1 MSNDARPEAF
11 AEAAKSGLTAAN
23 AATLATC
30 TLVGGS
36 LSVFA
41 DVAPSGWSH
50 VMGFVALAS
59 WLFSITL
66 ALYLAGRSTR
76 PQEPRGLLATVT
88 DGIRLAGAKPGIAA
102 MVVLMTAGAAF
113 TVWSRMHSDQ
123 GSVLRS
129 LVATQDRAAA
139 AAETAAERTAAIQA
153 DTQAIRSAVGRPAT
167 PAEMLASM
175 GYGTGDDEVCRAIQ
189 CGRH

>member
-76 PQEPRGLLATVT
+76 PQESRSLLATVV
-88 DGIRLAGAKPGIAA
+88 DGVRLAGAKPGIAA
-102 MVVLMTAGAAF
+102 MVVLMTA
-113 TVWSRMHSDQ
+113 SQ
-123 GSVLRS
+123 
-129 LVATQDRAAA
+129 
-139 AAETAAERTAAIQA
+139 
-153 DTQAIRSAVGRPAT
+153 
-167 PAEMLASM
+167 
-175 GYGTGDDEVCRAIQ
+175 
-189 CGRH
+189 